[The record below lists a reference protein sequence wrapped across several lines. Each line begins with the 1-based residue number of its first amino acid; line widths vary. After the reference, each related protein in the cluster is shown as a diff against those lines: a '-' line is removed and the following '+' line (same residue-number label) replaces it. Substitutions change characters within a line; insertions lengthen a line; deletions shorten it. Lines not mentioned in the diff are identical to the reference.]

1 MSEINAATFEQIE
14 DILSRLATNYSNMA
28 DLLFNIFYNQEPG
41 DYQLQMFDK
50 AGVLQTY
57 TIPNRAKDRAH
68 LLNGE
73 GNPEG
78 NVLGNVG
85 DLYQDLQSG
94 ELYIKQTPN
103 STAGWL
109 RILDKDDLEEL
120 IIQGSGS
127 PEEVVSAKKGTLY
140 IDSDSVTIYIK
151 TTTTGTF
158 GWVALGGGTAGGV
171 ANTSLSNLTAAG
183 NARFDVKEDVAN
195 KVTSM
200 SAQSSDIQYPSA
212 KCVYDELTVKEN
224 TANKVSSISAASTDQ
239 EYPSAKCIYDLIG
252 DLGTILSEI

>member
-28 DLLFNIFYNQEPG
+28 DLFYNVFYNQEPG

-50 AGVLQTY
+50 AGNIQTY

-85 DLYQDLQSG
+85 DFYQDLQSG
-94 ELYIKQTPN
+94 KLYIKQTPN
-103 STAGWL
+103 STSGWL

-140 IDSDSVTIYIK
+140 IDSDSATIYIK

-158 GWVALGGGTAGGV
+158 GWVAIGGGTAEGV

-183 NARFDVKEDVAN
+183 RAKFAVKEDVAN
-195 KVTSM
+195 KVTSV
-200 SAQSSDIQYPSA
+200 SSSSTDDEYPSA
-212 KCVYDELTVKEN
+212 KCVYEL
-224 TANKVSSISAASTDQ
+224 
-239 EYPSAKCIYDLIG
+239 
-252 DLGTILSEI
+252 LGNVEELLSDI